1 MGQSR
6 RFARE
11 LALQTL
17 FSVEVGHHDPGMA
30 LDDALAGSASADARA
45 FVKDLVYGTL
55 EHAEQSDELIRPL
68 LEGWTIE
75 RLPTVDRLLLRMG
88 VYELRHRPETPRPV
102 VINEAVELA
111 KKFST
116 EDSGRFVNGV
126 LSHASRIAP
135 LAQSAE
141 RPGAAG

>member
-1 MGQSR
+1 MSSSR

-17 FSVEVGHHDPGMA
+17 YGTEVGKRAPDEMLGETTA
-30 LDDALAGSASADARA
+30 RIDGAEGRA
-45 FVKDLVYGTL
+45 FIKDLVYGTI
-55 EHAEQSDELIRPL
+55 EFSDDSDAVIVPL
-68 LEGWTIE
+68 LEGWTLE
-75 RLPTVDRLLLRMG
+75 RLPTIDRIVLRMA
-88 VYELRHRPETPRPV
+88 VFELQHRSETPPPV

-126 LSHASRIAP
+126 LSKAAR
-135 LAQSAE
+135 
-141 RPGAAG
+141 GA